1 MRQCERCGTGFE
13 PKFLGKSNEQRFCT
27 DYCARRHGA
36 IRRNAMKPPKKQII
50 QVNFCHSCNAEVKSS
65 GGGRPREYCSN
76 QCATKRR
83 RELIAKRLVTRTCQ
97 CCYGIFVI
105 KSVEQARYCSQFC
118 RGFMQEKWP
127 RPVKR
132 QAYDPRNDGKLC
144 SSVECDKPVTAKEL
158 CIRHYSVMRMA
169 TGKRPRYPFTCEV
182 CHCPGESWDKQA
194 RMHQACSARTSQKRL
209 VMSRSTEIAIIES
222 RRYLARPI
230 NVLPKGQILF
240 SGNCRNC
247 KQPWVD
253 YNLRQSCSDECSDAL
268 HGASR
273 RKAKLRKKESNE
285 SKGLPRNYG
294 RSAHRSR
301 AKKYGVAHE
310 SGITPLSVFEASRWI
325 CQLCFGY
332 VDPREST
339 GIWRPTLDHVI
350 PMARGG
356 AHVRENLQL
365 AHMICNSYK
374 GKTVP
379 PGP

>member
-1 MRQCERCGTGFE
+1 MKRT
-13 PKFLGKSNEQRFCT
+13 PTDPHPLGLTCDECT
-27 DYCARRHGA
+27 SPLWARGKCSKHY
-36 IRRNAMKPPKKQII
+36 AMWK
-50 QVNFCHSCNAEVKSS
+50 
-65 GGGRPREYCSN
+65 
-76 QCATKRR
+76 
-83 RELIAKRLVTRTCQ
+83 
-97 CCYGIFVI
+97 
-105 KSVEQARYCSQFC
+105 
-118 RGFMQEKWP
+118 
-127 RPVKR
+127 
-132 QAYDPRNDGKLC
+132 
-144 SSVECDKPVTAKEL
+144 
-158 CIRHYSVMRMA
+158 MA
-169 TGKRPRYPFTCEV
+169 TGKRKRYPFNCEV
-182 CHCPGESWDKQA
+182 CHLDGDSYDIGTTKHPICQ
-194 RMHQACSARTSQKRL
+194 RRTTRTKF

-253 YNLRQSCSDECSDAL
+253 YNLRQSCSDECSDVL
-268 HGASR
+268 HGTSR
-273 RKAKLRKKESNE
+273 RKAKLRRKALNE
-285 SKGLPRNYG
+285 SQGLPRNYG

-310 SGITPLSVFEASRWI
+310 SGITPLSIFEASGWI

-332 VDPREST
+332 VDPREGT

-374 GKTVP
+374 GKSTP